1 MKKRPYK
8 LKRRAERQEET
19 HARIIAAAAALH
31 EELGASKTTISAIA
45 ERAGVQRLT
54 VYRHFPDEQSLLVAC
69 SSHWLELHPPPDAAG
84 WRNIADPGART
95 RAAVVALYGYYRRTE
110 QMWRGAYRDEG
121 EVPALKAVMRQP
133 REYLRRVRD
142 DLLEAWAPPAA
153 ARRTV
158 GAVIGHCLQFSTW
171 ESLDR
176 EPLTEVEMADAV
188 AIWLAALSAC
198 DARQRPDVAAHR
210 LIATE

>member
-8 LKRRAERQEET
+8 LKQRAERQEET
-19 HARIIAAAAALH
+19 RTRIVAAAAALH

-54 VYRHFPDEQSLLVAC
+54 VYRHFPDEQALLVAC
-69 SSHWLELHPPPDAAG
+69 SSHWLELHPPPDPAG
-84 WRNIADPGART
+84 WRDIADPGART
-95 RAAVVALYGYYRRTE
+95 RAAVVSLYGYYRRTE
-110 QMWRGAYRDEG
+110 QMWRGAYRDED

-133 REYLRRVRD
+133 REYLGRVRD
-142 DLLEAWAPPAA
+142 DLLEAWAPPTA

-158 GAVIGHCLQFSTW
+158 AAVIGHCLQFSTW

-176 EPLTEVEMADAV
+176 EPLTEAEMADAV
-188 AIWLAALSAC
+188 VVWVAALCAT
-198 DARQRPDVAAHR
+198 DAKQRPDDPVDR